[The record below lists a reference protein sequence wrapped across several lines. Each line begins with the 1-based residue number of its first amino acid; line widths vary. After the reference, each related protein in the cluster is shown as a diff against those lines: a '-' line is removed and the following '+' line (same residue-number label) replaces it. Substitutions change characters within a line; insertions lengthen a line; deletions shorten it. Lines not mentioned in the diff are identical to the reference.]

1 MGYAAMTMRDGEQ
14 FAGRYRIVEH
24 LGDGG
29 MGSVYR
35 VEDELLD
42 EVVALKVVSE
52 SVARGT
58 DGDDLLTAQR
68 REVSMARRVTH
79 PNVARVF
86 DLGTDAGRLYITM
99 EFVPGTSLR
108 ERLKGGAVPIDDV
121 VSIGL
126 QVASALVAAHDAGVL
141 HLDLKPDN
149 VLVIDG
155 ATPRAVLIDF
165 GIARAFG
172 AHALGVGTPD
182 YMAPEQLEDK
192 PLGGAVD
199 IYALGLLL
207 FELTTGDRPFGGT
220 SHVER
225 VAGRLFHPAPVLPVP
240 SEPALVAL
248 VAACLAR
255 DPEERP
261 DARAVARAFAR
272 IAAERADAPS
282 RREVRLATGRI
293 DLGSL
298 PGSLGARLA
307 RARRRLARIGSERE
321 VVAEIDA
328 VLAAAPDLPEA
339 VSVRALAMVRL
350 WNRAFLEAD
359 TAAIADAAVE
369 AVARATAV
377 APHLA
382 DTHLADALIADYSG
396 DVAYAVRALG
406 RALGRDPMHAFSHEV
421 LGRIEL
427 EAGLPG
433 ESRVEL
439 AHALDE
445 SQFNGLIA
453 SAREHLFSGREHEA
467 SELLGRIE
475 AQNPGSV
482 EVSQL
487 RTRHFV
493 WSGDVAS
500 ASEFLR
506 RTESVMMPIVRM
518 QRMFLGA
525 FLGTLPVAELSDT
538 IEFLLAKPGPPQRKC
553 FLHQLMAEV
562 LASHGNPDALAHIV
576 SAVQLPMADLRW
588 FDGCDALAPL
598 RSEAAFLAARAVV
611 AQRIE
616 LAFAPPAPEV
626 ETLDT
631 RTAVFEGG
639 VSIPT
644 VFPSHM
650 RLRR

>member
-1 MGYAAMTMRDGEQ
+1 MGYAAAMRDGDL
-14 FAGRYRIVEH
+14 FAGRYRIVAY

-29 MGSVYR
+29 MGTVYR

-42 EVVALKVVSE
+42 EVVALKVVAE
-52 SVARGT
+52 AVEHGT
-58 DGDDLLTAQR
+58 DGDDILAAQR

-86 DLGTDAGRLYITM
+86 DLGTDDGRLYITM
-99 EFVPGTSLR
+99 EYVPGTSLR
-108 ERLKGGAVPIDDV
+108 QRIKSAQVPIDEV
-121 VSIGL
+121 VAIGL

-155 ATPRAVLIDF
+155 AIPRAVLIDF

-182 YMAPEQLEDK
+182 YMSPEQLEDK

-207 FELTTGDRPFGGT
+207 YELASGERPFGG
-220 SHVER
+220 SSAMER
-225 VAGRLFHPAPVLPVP
+225 VAGRLFHTAPPLPRP
-240 SEPALVAL
+240 DEPALVAL

-255 DPEERP
+255 KPEDRP
-261 DARAVARAFAR
+261 DARSVARAFAR
-272 IAAERADAPS
+272 IAAEKADAPS
-282 RREVRLATGRI
+282 VRELKLASRRV

-298 PGSLGARLA
+298 PDALGARLA
-307 RARRRLARIGSERE
+307 RARRRLTRIGNERE
-321 VVAEIDA
+321 TVAEIDA

-350 WNRAFLEAD
+350 WNRSFLDQD
-359 TAAIADAAVE
+359 TAAVADAAVE
-369 AVARATAV
+369 AVARAAGV
-377 APHLA
+377 APHLP

-406 RALGRDPMHAFSHEV
+406 RALARDPMHAFSHEV

-445 SQFNGLIA
+445 SQFGGLIA
-453 SAREHLFSGREHEA
+453 SAREHLFSGREAEA
-467 SELLGRIE
+467 TDLLARIE
-475 AQNPGSV
+475 AANPGSV

-500 ASEFLR
+500 AREFLG
-506 RTESVMMPIVRM
+506 RTEDVMIPIVRM

-525 FLGTLPVAELSDT
+525 FLGSLPLTELSDT
-538 IEFLLAKPGPPQRKC
+538 IEFLLAKPGPSQRKC

-562 LASHGNPDALAHIV
+562 LASHGNPDALAHVV

-598 RSEAAFLAARAVV
+598 RGEAAFLAARGVV
-611 AQRIE
+611 ARRLE
-616 LAFAPPAPEV
+616 LAFAPPEV
-626 ETLDT
+626 ETDRVDT
-631 RTAVFEGG
+631 RTAVFERGE
-639 VSIPT
+639 SIPT
-644 VFPSHM
+644 VFPSRM
-650 RLRR
+650 RLKF